1 MPNYCTA
8 GRPDSRAS
16 SRQVSC
22 ARLIELCRQDEII
35 ALDLSPWFE
44 VFNDDY
50 SQAFATPFDSHPNAL
65 AHERIAQ
72 ALYHTIEITCPE
84 LLLGPS
90 DQPGPKSA
98 YLH

>member
-50 SQAFATPFDSHPNAL
+50 SQAFATPFDSHPSAL
-65 AHERIAQ
+65 AHQGVAQ
-72 ALYHTIEITCPE
+72 ALYHTIEVTCPE
-84 LLLGPS
+84 LLREPS
-90 DQPGPKSA
+90 LQAGSSDPYA
-98 YLH
+98 H